1 VLGQMQIDASLG
13 LNEIQVRSDLA
24 QCLRYGLWL
33 SEDSPWQLVNEL
45 EAPDGGTVMYMQY
58 MLGQQPAAQVM
69 IHKQVRPFDGSLP
82 EGSDDELVDIDDL
95 LANA

>member
-1 VLGQMQIDASLG
+1 
-13 LNEIQVRSDLA
+13 
-24 QCLRYGLWL
+24 
-33 SEDSPWQLVNEL
+33 
-45 EAPDGGTVMYMQY
+45 MYMQY